1 MRPKK
6 ALATR
11 SRFWLLILSEG
22 CTFEC
27 LAGSAHPF
35 GSVVRGHDDGRQS
48 RRCCWQRW
56 WDRSAGRVA
65 SAIRP
70 RLVEQPAFAIRFV
83 GGCCCGRRRWGINS
97 FLRPP
102 RWCVRRF
109 RSSCRDN
116 LESTKALS
124 KYQPPFHNAPSPFR
138 QDASERS
145 GIERFHSLRVE
156 RVEKQ
161 RLATT
166 NAQPPSDIVP
176 RHVHDETGRR
186 VVRTEGQPRA
196 IERAQPVNCKQWL
209 SFMGYKAG
217 PSGRNRAH

>member
-1 MRPKK
+1 MLARCETSKPHSHHPEPSDPRNTLSKRRCWVSPQVVPGRALELEREQGYEGKRQDIIKEFPVRPKK

-27 LAGSAHPF
+27 LAELAHPF

-109 RSSCRDN
+109 RSACRDN

-145 GIERFHSLRVE
+145 GI
-156 RVEKQ
+156 
-161 RLATT
+161 
-166 NAQPPSDIVP
+166 
-176 RHVHDETGRR
+176 
-186 VVRTEGQPRA
+186 
-196 IERAQPVNCKQWL
+196 
-209 SFMGYKAG
+209 
-217 PSGRNRAH
+217 

>member
-1 MRPKK
+1 MSPQVVPGRALELEREQGYEGKRQDIIKEFPVGPKK

-11 SRFWLLILSEG
+11 SGFWLLILSEG

-27 LAGSAHPF
+27 LAKLAHPF

-109 RSSCRDN
+109 RSSCRDS
-116 LESTKALS
+116 LENTKALS
-124 KYQPPFHNAPSPFR
+124 KYQPPFTTLRPRSAKMRANVAASNVSTVSGLSESRSNASRPPTPSR
-138 QDASERS
+138 Q
-145 GIERFHSLRVE
+145 
-156 RVEKQ
+156 
-161 RLATT
+161 AT
-166 NAQPPSDIVP
+166 
-176 RHVHDETGRR
+176 
-186 VVRTEGQPRA
+186 
-196 IERAQPVNCKQWL
+196 
-209 SFMGYKAG
+209 
-217 PSGRNRAH
+217 